1 MSQPLSW
8 ILTLFFPSA
17 RTCSCGSDG
26 GNIITLLSS
35 AYPQN
40 QFPKG
45 LHFQVLSPFPG
56 HVITSFRA
64 RNTELM
70 SQSPGR
76 LYNDN
81 LQDQPF
87 SYLNLLQKNIPMHW
101 VPTSFYCPLII
112 KMTILSANLIA
123 SQPSVREE
131 VSGLT
136 DSHLLHPY
144 KCS

>member
-45 LHFQVLSPFPG
+45 LHFQVPSPFPG
-56 HVITSFRA
+56 HVITCPL
-64 RNTELM
+64 ELVIQNWWVNHLEDYTM
-70 SQSPGR
+70 TTFKISPF
-76 LYNDN
+76 
-81 LQDQPF
+81 PISIF
-87 SYLNLLQKNIPMHW
+87 CKNIPMHW

-112 KMTILSANLIA
+112 KMTIPSANLIA